1 MSKIQ
6 WGVVLLAIAF
16 EAQAAPEPGLSLTI
30 KPLSD
35 DGRVVALEVR
45 EELCSVPAVGA
56 PLRLRAPL
64 AVFGVREIA
73 GQVSGLSMMDA
84 QGAVPL
90 TVRDDDTSVD
100 GPAYRHW
107 QAGRMTVPPVSLR
120 YRIPVQQPGEMGGPP
135 YGMKPAGNGVA
146 GSGLGFL
153 VLPEN
158 ITSAATRVHWDLS
171 ALPPGS
177 LGVITAGS
185 GDTVV
190 AGAPSEMQ
198 RQWMLAGPAQVL
210 DSTRTPGFH
219 AYMLGRPPFDAA
231 AAMDWAD
238 QSYAYLARALPYM
251 GAPEYRLF
259 FRALDVRSFSTGTAD
274 GPGALVT
281 LSNTVEGQ
289 DLDSIRNT
297 IFHEMTHQWVGDF
310 ADHSATWFSEGLT
323 TYFSAVLPCE
333 AGLATAQACTD
344 SVNEYAG
351 YYYTSA
357 ARNWSQQKI
366 NATVDNENVR
376 RTPYG
381 RGMMYFAQLNA
392 QLLARSNGARDLRA
406 ALTPL
411 FTARRQGNPLDQAAW
426 ETLLMQELG
435 EEAVS
440 QFRRSVI
447 DGMID
452 IVPPPGAFGHCLE
465 RIDTAQDHQWRVIPG
480 CR

>member
-1 MSKIQ
+1 MRWS
-6 WGVVLLAIAF
+6 VVLLAA
-16 EAQAAPEPGLSLTI
+16 ACQTQAAPEPGLSMTI
-30 KPLSD
+30 KPLSN
-35 DGRVVALEVR
+35 DGHVVALEVR
-45 EELCSVPAVGA
+45 EELSGAPADGA

-64 AVFGVREIA
+64 AVFGVRQIA
-73 GQVSGLSMMDA
+73 GQVSGLALTDA
-84 QGAVPL
+84 RGAVPL

-107 QAGRMTVPPVSLR
+107 QAARMTVPPLSLR
-120 YRIPVQQPGEMGGPP
+120 YRIPVQAPEEMGGPP
-135 YGMKPAGNGVA
+135 YGMKPAGQGVA

-158 ITSAATRVHWDLS
+158 IASTATRVHWDLS

-177 LGVITAGS
+177 FGVITAGS

-190 AGAPSEMQ
+190 AGAPAEMQ

-219 AYMLGRPPFDAA
+219 AYVLGQPPFDAT

-238 QSYAYLARALPYM
+238 RSYAYLARALPYM

-281 LSNTVEGQ
+281 LSNTLERQ

-310 ADHSATWFSEGLT
+310 ADRSATWFSEGLT

-333 AGLATAQACTD
+333 AGLAPAQACAD

-351 YYYTSA
+351 YYYSSV

-366 NATVDNENVR
+366 KATDDNENVR

-392 QLLARSNGARDLRA
+392 QLLARSNGARDLQA

-411 FTARRQGNPLDQAAW
+411 FAARRQGKPLDQAAW
-426 ETLLMQELG
+426 ETMLTQELG
-435 EEAVS
+435 EDAVT

-447 DGMID
+447 DGMAD
-452 IVPPPGAFGHCLE
+452 IVPPAGAFGRCLE
-465 RIDTAQDHQWRVIPG
+465 RIDTAQGHQWRVIPG